1 MKIYAA
7 RIERRLA
14 ICAHLYQRFIE
25 AARRVITLNT
35 KDLFN
40 EWKKRLRLQDWIIH
54 LEDDVSPADMSD
66 PDNVGETN
74 WCESTKLATIKLM
87 SESGVSKYSITPID
101 KEKVLVH
108 ELMHL
113 KLSLLDDSGNRLQ
126 DRVVHQLVDDLALAL
141 VDAKRK
147 GAPKT
152 L

>member
-1 MKIYAA
+1 M
-7 RIERRLA
+7 
-14 ICAHLYQRFIE
+14 
-25 AARRVITLNT
+25 NT
-35 KDLFN
+35 KDLLN
-40 EWKKRLRLQDWIIH
+40 EWKKRLRLQDWIVR

-74 WCESTKLATIKLM
+74 LCESTKLATIKLM